1 MVRALKATIVLLH
14 MAVLFSAGLSFAGGA
29 VLGYLAPL
37 VIEPGERVQQAVEH
51 VSLPGKLIEIRLG
64 TAPSGVSLT
73 TNEAGQLIIDW
84 QTDETLADE
93 SLIQLLAK
101 DLRSGEQVESRYL
114 MVRRAVEINERA
126 AEQKTVAQQTEVPV
140 LQKAE
145 AAVLPQIGPFEP
157 QKLFVGMLWQWEFG
171 AGIDDG
177 TIRVEV
183 LSLPPGA
190 DFNESESGQYQISW
204 TPTRNQ
210 LGSRRLRL
218 RVTDRADTEN
228 YQDTVLALSVFGAIT
243 TSEGSSPVAT
253 LEVDIPRVAEP
264 DVSDTPD
271 ESMQG
276 ADGPDVEVASDEA
289 TIASMELTDRV
300 SASTP
305 APVQQVV
312 QDPDL
317 PGLKAMPNQVISAGR
332 VVSFR
337 VSASMGSGEVP
348 GLQIDRLPRNAS
360 FDINPDG
367 SRTFYWQTSDRDQG
381 EHVFRFS
388 AINPEQLNL
397 RDSQEVLVIVGD
409 PSRNKTLPAPEPWL
423 VNE

>member
-1 MVRALKATIVLLH
+1 M
-14 MAVLFSAGLSFAGGA
+14 
-29 VLGYLAPL
+29 
-37 VIEPGERVQQAVEH
+37 
-51 VSLPGKLIEIRLG
+51 
-64 TAPSGVSLT
+64 
-73 TNEAGQLIIDW
+73 
-84 QTDETLADE
+84 
-93 SLIQLLAK
+93 
-101 DLRSGEQVESRYL
+101 
-114 MVRRAVEINERA
+114 
-126 AEQKTVAQQTEVPV
+126 
-140 LQKAE
+140 
-145 AAVLPQIGPFEP
+145 
-157 QKLFVGMLWQWEFG
+157 
-171 AGIDDG
+171 
-177 TIRVEV
+177 
-183 LSLPPGA
+183 
-190 DFNESESGQYQISW
+190 
-204 TPTRNQ
+204 
-210 LGSRRLRL
+210 
-218 RVTDRADTEN
+218 TDRADTEN